1 MEMISSIS
9 SMGMTSMFLMF
20 ASFIVWAWA
29 IIDILKSDFKDSTN
43 KLIWLLV
50 VIFLTV
56 LGALLY
62 FLFGRKQKVDLI
74 DNKK

>member
-43 KLIWLLV
+43 KLIWLFV

-62 FLFGRKQKVDLI
+62 FLFGRNQKVDPV